1 MNIRRK
7 SRTII
12 FDNSKN
18 IRVINRGG
26 GLKDSPCFFFF
37 HLAGILAFNLSSRMK
52 CLSLDWGM
60 RVTDYGIE
68 CTTTRASIDFFNLL
82 ANMTISCLV
91 TFLL

>member
-26 GLKDSPCFFFF
+26 GVKRLTMFFFY
-37 HLAGILAFNLSSRMK
+37 LAGILAFNLSSRMK